1 MKLFTTILS
10 GTALAAALIF
20 GAPTNMSAKSTTST
34 AKAKKHKKSKKTT
47 GSASRTMTHP
57 NSTTLK

>member
-1 MKLFTTILS
+1 MKFFTTILS

-20 GAPTNMSAKSTTST
+20 GAPTNLSAKSTTST
-34 AKAKKHKKSKKTT
+34 AKAKKHKSKRTT

-57 NSTTLK
+57 NSTTRK

>member
-1 MKLFTTILS
+1 MKFFTTILS

-20 GAPTNMSAKSTTST
+20 GAPSNLSAKSAPWS
-34 AKAKKHKKSKKTT
+34 AKAKKHHKGKKST

-57 NSTTLK
+57 SSTTRK